1 MLRGYLRIEVLLM
14 GGFAAGLLALFLAYA
29 NGANDNYKGVATLY
43 GSGVA
48 DYRLALGWATVATV
62 AGSLAAALIATKL
75 VAVFSGKG
83 LVPDEFLADPAFA
96 GAVVAG
102 AALTVFGAALAGLP
116 ISTTHA
122 ITGALAGAGFAAA
135 GGVHAGTLGT
145 SFLLPLAVSPFIPVA
160 ALAVLG
166 PAARFSRDR
175 LGAVPALA
183 AAAWPRRATV
193 PPGPP
198 ASATAGDKAVTG
210 LHMLSAGAV
219 CFARGLN
226 DTPKIVGITLIGL
239 PFGMETTVFLVA
251 AAMAV
256 GGLVHSRK
264 IAETMAHKITPM
276 SHGEG
281 AAANL
286 VTSTV
291 VIGASA
297 LGMPVSTTHVSCG
310 ALFGLGI
317 ANRRLDWR
325 MSGGIVSAWVL
336 TLPAA
341 GVAAAAAYFT
351 MAG

>member
-1 MLRGYLRIEVLLM
+1 M
-14 GGFAAGLLALFLAYA
+14 GVAAGLLAVFLAYA
-29 NGANDNYKGVATLY
+29 NGANDNFKGVATLY

-48 DYRLALGWATVATV
+48 GYRTALGWATLATY

-83 LVPDEFLADPAFA
+83 LVPDELIGNPEFA
-96 GAVVAG
+96 AAVVAG
-102 AALTVFGAALAGLP
+102 AAFTVFGATLVGLP

-122 ITGALAGAGFAAA
+122 ITGALAGAGLAAA
-135 GGVHAGTLGT
+135 GGIHAGTLGK
-145 SFLLPLAVSPFIPVA
+145 SFLLPLAISPFIPVA
-160 ALAVLG
+160 AVSVLG
-166 PAARFSRDR
+166 PLARFSRDR
-175 LGAVPALA
+175 LGAVPVMAVPLPQGASVPLDRAEAETGERAL
-183 AAAWPRRATV
+183 
-193 PPGPP
+193 
-198 ASATAGDKAVTG
+198 TA
-210 LHMLSAGAV
+210 LHALSAGTV

-226 DTPKIVGITLIGL
+226 DTPKIAGIALLAIPLGLDAGIGL
-239 PFGMETTVFLVA
+239 IA

-281 AAANL
+281 AVANF

-310 ALFGLGI
+310 ALFGLGL
-317 ANRRLDWR
+317 ANRRLEWR
-325 MSGGIVSAWVL
+325 MAGGIVAAWVL

-341 GVAAAAAYFT
+341 AALAALVYVTLRA
-351 MAG
+351 AG